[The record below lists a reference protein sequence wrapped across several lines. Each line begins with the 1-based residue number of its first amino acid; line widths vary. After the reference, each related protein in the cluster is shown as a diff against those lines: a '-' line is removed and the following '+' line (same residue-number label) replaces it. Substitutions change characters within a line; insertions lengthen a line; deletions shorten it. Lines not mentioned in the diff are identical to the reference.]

1 MRITSKLLV
10 PVLAMS
16 SLAVLTL
23 PVLAEPIAC
32 KGLAQAECTAKA
44 PACKW
49 VNGYKT
55 VAGVDTKS
63 YCRRSTAKAK

>member
-1 MRITSKLLV
+1 MRINALVLV

-32 KGLAQAECTAKA
+32 KGLAEQ
-44 PACKW
+44 ACKANPGCTF
-49 VNGYKT
+49 VKGYAT
-55 VAGVDTKS
+55 MGGTTTKD
-63 YCRRSTAKAK
+63 YCRRSMKKAK